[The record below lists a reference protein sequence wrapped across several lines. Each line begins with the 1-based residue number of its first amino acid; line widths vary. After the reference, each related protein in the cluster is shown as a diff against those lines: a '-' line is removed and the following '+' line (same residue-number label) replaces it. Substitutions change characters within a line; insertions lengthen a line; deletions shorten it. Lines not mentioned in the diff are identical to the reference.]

1 APRSGLGTIRRR
13 LAALRRRRGAAA
25 LALAAQAR
33 WPASAAAERW
43 CARGPVVLGL
53 PSGGHCDGAVVW
65 LHGEGEDPEDW
76 AQELMAARRGAR
88 WKIVLLRAPL
98 ARVAAS
104 GARRQVWASS
114 PSSLGGGG
122 CYDAAARSVR
132 RCLGEL
138 EAFDQAGKS
147 AVEPNAVAEVAVAPP
162 AAGSTR
168 G

>member
-138 EAFDQAGKS
+138 EAFDQAGR
-147 AVEPNAVAEVAVAPP
+147 EDQRWR
-162 AAGSTR
+162 R
-168 G
+168 GTQ